1 MVYKSV
7 SQQKWLKSLAWVL
20 NRTAQV
26 DSLDSLVV
34 ASHQFFIYG
43 ESLLERTLD
52 QDAVGR
58 HLVALSHFDQIADQK
73 FITRNVLNLLTI
85 SIDWH
90 YCYVGLLGKLGE
102 ATFLL
107 PLQPVL
113 KCEHRQHNK

>member
-7 SQQKWLKSLAWVL
+7 SEQKWLKSLAWVL
-20 NRTAQV
+20 DRTAQV

-34 ASHQFFIYG
+34 TSHQLFIYG
-43 ESLLERTLD
+43 ESLLKRTLN
-52 QDAVGR
+52 QDAISR
-58 HLVALSHFDQIADQK
+58 HLVALTDFDQISDQK

-85 SIDWH
+85 SIDRD

-102 ATFLL
+102 ATLLL

-113 KCEHRQHNK
+113 ECEHRQNDK

>member
-7 SQQKWLKSLAWVL
+7 SQQKWLKSLSWVL
-20 NRTAQV
+20 YRTAQV